1 MESAAVTV
9 RIAAT
14 VSRGDLMERTALTER
29 DVARQGTTPVIS
41 SVTSADLTEKVALTT
56 TRDAHSEKVA
66 HAEKDARS
74 ERTALTER
82 VVLMERVV
90 LTEKTVVRQA
100 KEDRHA
106 DLVRIHVRDSNPAV
120 RAAHLATE
128 RGRKLQARDRRD
140 PARAVS
146 TRIPTKESR
155 E

>member
-1 MESAAVTV
+1 MESAAATV

-14 VSRGDLMERTALTER
+14 VSRGDLMGRTALTEK
-29 DVARQGTTPVIS
+29 DVARQVTTPVIS
-41 SVTSADLTEKVALTT
+41 SVTSADLTEKVAPT

-74 ERTALTER
+74 ERTA
-82 VVLMERVV
+82 LMERVV

-106 DLVRIHVRDSNPAV
+106 DLVRIHVLDSNPAV
-120 RAAHLATE
+120 RAAHLATA

-140 PARAVS
+140 QARAAS

>member
-14 VSRGDLMERTALTER
+14 VSRGDLMGRTALTEKV
-29 DVARQGTTPVIS
+29 VARQATTPVIS
-41 SVTSADLTEKVALTT
+41 SVTSADLTEKVALT

-74 ERTALTER
+74 ERTA
-82 VVLMERVV
+82 LMERVV

-120 RAAHLATE
+120 RAAHLATA

-140 PARAVS
+140 PARAAS

>member
-56 TRDAHSEKVA
+56 TRDAHS
-66 HAEKDARS
+66 
-74 ERTALTER
+74 
-82 VVLMERVV
+82 
-90 LTEKTVVRQA
+90 EKTVVRQA

>member
-82 VVLMERVV
+82 VVL
-90 LTEKTVVRQA
+90 TEKTVVRQA

-120 RAAHLATE
+120 RAAHLATD

>member
-1 MESAAVTV
+1 MESAAATV

-14 VSRGDLMERTALTER
+14 VSRGDLMGRTALTEK
-29 DVARQGTTPVIS
+29 DVARQVTTPVIS
-41 SVTSADLTEKVALTT
+41 SVTSADLTEKVAPT

-74 ERTALTER
+74 ERTA
-82 VVLMERVV
+82 LMERVV

-120 RAAHLATE
+120 RAAHLAMA
-128 RGRKLQARDRRD
+128 RGRELQARDRRD
-140 PARAVS
+140 PARAAS
-146 TRIPTKESR
+146 TKIPTKESR

>member
-1 MESAAVTV
+1 MESAAATV

-14 VSRGDLMERTALTER
+14 VSRGDLMGRTALTER

-74 ERTALTER
+74 ERTAL
-82 VVLMERVV
+82 MERVV

-100 KEDRHA
+100 KEDRLA

-146 TRIPTKESR
+146 TRTPTKESR

>member
-1 MESAAVTV
+1 MESAAATV

-14 VSRGDLMERTALTER
+14 VSRGDLMGRTALTEK
-29 DVARQGTTPVIS
+29 DVARQVTTPVIS
-41 SVTSADLTEKVALTT
+41 SVTSADLTEKVALT

-74 ERTALTER
+74 ERTA
-82 VVLMERVV
+82 LMERVV

-120 RAAHLATE
+120 RAAHLATA

-140 PARAVS
+140 PARAAS

>member
-56 TRDAHSEKVA
+56 TRDAHSERVA

-74 ERTALTER
+74 ERTALT
-82 VVLMERVV
+82 ERVV

-140 PARAVS
+140 PARAAS

>member
-14 VSRGDLMERTALTER
+14 VSRGDLMGRTALTER

-66 HAEKDARS
+66 HAEKDA
-74 ERTALTER
+74 LT
-82 VVLMERVV
+82 ERVV

-140 PARAVS
+140 LARAVS
-146 TRIPTKESR
+146 TRNPTKESR

>member
-14 VSRGDLMERTALTER
+14 VSRGDLMGRTALTEK

-82 VVLMERVV
+82 VVL
-90 LTEKTVVRQA
+90 TEKTVVRQA

-120 RAAHLATE
+120 RAVHLATE

>member
-82 VVLMERVV
+82 VVL
-90 LTEKTVVRQA
+90 TEKTVVRQA

-128 RGRKLQARDRRD
+128 RGRKLQARGRRD

-146 TRIPTKESR
+146 TRTPTKESR

>member
-1 MESAAVTV
+1 MESAAATV

-14 VSRGDLMERTALTER
+14 VSRGDLMGRTALTEK

-74 ERTALTER
+74 ERTALT
-82 VVLMERVV
+82 ERVV

>member
-1 MESAAVTV
+1 MESAAATV

-14 VSRGDLMERTALTER
+14 VSRGDLMGRTALTEK

-56 TRDAHSEKVA
+56 TRDAHSEKDA

-74 ERTALTER
+74 ERTALT
-82 VVLMERVV
+82 ERVV

>member
-56 TRDAHSEKVA
+56 MRDAHSEKVA

-74 ERTALTER
+74 ERTALT
-82 VVLMERVV
+82 ERVV

-146 TRIPTKESR
+146 TRTPTKESR

>member
-1 MESAAVTV
+1 MESAAATV

-14 VSRGDLMERTALTER
+14 VSRGDLMGRTALTEKGI
-29 DVARQGTTPVIS
+29 ARQATTPVIS
-41 SVTSADLTEKVALTT
+41 SVTSADLTEKVALT

-74 ERTALTER
+74 ERTA
-82 VVLMERVV
+82 LMERVV

-120 RAAHLATE
+120 RAAHLATA
-128 RGRKLQARDRRD
+128 RGKEPQARDRKD
-140 PARAVS
+140 PAKAVS
-146 TRIPTKESR
+146 IRIPMKESR

>member
-1 MESAAVTV
+1 MESAAATV

-14 VSRGDLMERTALTER
+14 VSRGDLMGRTALTEK
-29 DVARQGTTPVIS
+29 DVARQVTTPVIS
-41 SVTSADLTEKVALTT
+41 SVTSADLTEKVALT

-74 ERTALTER
+74 ERTA
-82 VVLMERVV
+82 LMERVV

-120 RAAHLATE
+120 RAALLATA
-128 RGRKLQARDRRD
+128 RGRELQARGRRD
-140 PARAVS
+140 PARAAS

>member
-1 MESAAVTV
+1 MESAAATV

-14 VSRGDLMERTALTER
+14 VSRGDLMGRTALTEK
-29 DVARQGTTPVIS
+29 DVARQVTTPVIS
-41 SVTSADLTEKVALTT
+41 SVTSADLTEKVALT

-74 ERTALTER
+74 ERTAL
-82 VVLMERVV
+82 MERVV
-90 LTEKTVVRQA
+90 LTEKTVVRQE

-120 RAAHLATE
+120 RAAHLATA

-140 PARAVS
+140 PARAAS

>member
-1 MESAAVTV
+1 MESAAATV

-14 VSRGDLMERTALTER
+14 VSRGDLMGRTALTEK
-29 DVARQGTTPVIS
+29 DVVRQATTPVIS

-56 TRDAHSEKVA
+56 RDAHSEKVA
-66 HAEKDARS
+66 HAEKDA
-74 ERTALTER
+74 
-82 VVLMERVV
+82 LMERVV

-120 RAAHLATE
+120 RAAHLATA
-128 RGRKLQARDRRD
+128 RGKELQARGRRD
-140 PARAVS
+140 PARAAS

>member
-1 MESAAVTV
+1 MESAAATV

-14 VSRGDLMERTALTER
+14 VSRGDLMGRTALTEK
-29 DVARQGTTPVIS
+29 DVARQVTTPVIS
-41 SVTSADLTEKVALTT
+41 SVTSADLTEKVALT

-74 ERTALTER
+74 ERTA
-82 VVLMERVV
+82 LMERVV

-120 RAAHLATE
+120 RAAHLATA
-128 RGRKLQARDRRD
+128 RGRESQARDRRD
-140 PARAVS
+140 PARAAS

>member
-41 SVTSADLTEKVALTT
+41 SVTSADLTEKAALTT
-56 TRDAHSEKVA
+56 TRVAHSEKDA

-74 ERTALTER
+74 ERTALT
-82 VVLMERVV
+82 ERVV

-120 RAAHLATE
+120 RAAHLATD

-146 TRIPTKESR
+146 IRIPTKESR

>member
-1 MESAAVTV
+1 MESAAATV

-14 VSRGDLMERTALTER
+14 VSRGDLMGRTALTEK
-29 DVARQGTTPVIS
+29 DVARQVTTPVIS

-56 TRDAHSEKVA
+56 RGAHSEKVA

-74 ERTALTER
+74 ERTAL
-82 VVLMERVV
+82 MERVV

-100 KEDRHA
+100 KEDSHA

-140 PARAVS
+140 LARAVS

>member
-14 VSRGDLMERTALTER
+14 VNRGDLMGRTALTEK
-29 DVARQGTTPVIS
+29 DVARQATTPVIS
-41 SVTSADLTEKVALTT
+41 SVTSADLTEKVALT

-74 ERTALTER
+74 ERTA
-82 VVLMERVV
+82 LMERVV

-120 RAAHLATE
+120 RAAHLAMA

-140 PARAVS
+140 LARAVS
-146 TRIPTKESR
+146 TRIHTKESR

>member
-1 MESAAVTV
+1 MESAAATV

-14 VSRGDLMERTALTER
+14 VSRGDLMGRTALTEK
-29 DVARQGTTPVIS
+29 DVARQVTTPVIS
-41 SVTSADLTEKVALTT
+41 SVTSADLTEKVALT

-74 ERTALTER
+74 ERTAL
-82 VVLMERVV
+82 MERVV
-90 LTEKTVVRQA
+90 LTEKTVVKQA

-106 DLVRIHVRDSNPAV
+106 DLVRIHVRDSNQAV
-120 RAAHLATE
+120 RAAHLATA

-140 PARAVS
+140 PARAAS

>member
-1 MESAAVTV
+1 MESAAATV
-9 RIAAT
+9 RIAVT
-14 VSRGDLMERTALTER
+14 VSRGDLMGRTALTER
-29 DVARQGTTPVIS
+29 VVARQATTPVIS
-41 SVTSADLTEKVALTT
+41 SVTSADLTEKVALIT
-56 TRDAHSEKVA
+56 TRDAHSEKVV

-74 ERTALTER
+74 ERTALT
-82 VVLMERVV
+82 ERVV

-146 TRIPTKESR
+146 TRIHTKESR

>member
-56 TRDAHSEKVA
+56 TRDAHSEKVV

-74 ERTALTER
+74 ERTALT
-82 VVLMERVV
+82 ERVV

-146 TRIPTKESR
+146 TRIPTKESK

>member
-14 VSRGDLMERTALTER
+14 VNRGDLMERTALTER

-56 TRDAHSEKVA
+56 TRDARSEKVA

-74 ERTALTER
+74 ERTALT
-82 VVLMERVV
+82 ERVV

>member
-56 TRDAHSEKVA
+56 TRDAHSEKDA

-82 VVLMERVV
+82 VVL
-90 LTEKTVVRQA
+90 TAKTVVRQA

>member
-1 MESAAVTV
+1 MESAAATV

-14 VSRGDLMERTALTER
+14 VSRGDLMGRTALTEK

-56 TRDAHSEKVA
+56 TRDAHSEKVV

-74 ERTALTER
+74 ERTALT
-82 VVLMERVV
+82 ERVV

-140 PARAVS
+140 LARAVS

>member
-1 MESAAVTV
+1 MESAAATV

-14 VSRGDLMERTALTER
+14 VSRGDLMGRTALTEK

-74 ERTALTER
+74 ERTALT
-82 VVLMERVV
+82 ERVV

-140 PARAVS
+140 PARAAS